1 MLFRRGVV
9 IVDPPILRI
18 HPCAHRVFE
27 FPFPFLFLLFFF
39 LSSITID
46 VFCISERFNRKLRIR
61 ESSFSTTPLRL
72 ECSPIRDTEFLERQ
86 RILNYNYL
94 VRWPASSRK
103 TRGWKRRRL
112 RRVQPR
118 ACVSDSPP
126 HCHGG
131 AFSETHLLSF

>member
-18 HPCAHRVFE
+18 LCAPSFRVSFSLS
-27 FPFPFLFLLFFF
+27 FPFFFF

-72 ECSPIRDTEFLERQ
+72 ECSPIRDSEFLERQ

-103 TRGWKRRRL
+103 TRGWRRRL